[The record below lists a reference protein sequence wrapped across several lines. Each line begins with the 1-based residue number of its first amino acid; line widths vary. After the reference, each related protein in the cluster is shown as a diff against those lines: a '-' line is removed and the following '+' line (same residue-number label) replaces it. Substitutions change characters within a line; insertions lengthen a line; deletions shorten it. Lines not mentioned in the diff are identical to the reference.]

1 MITENKKGSKPK
13 KKYYC
18 FNTAQQVRSFLSMV
32 ANKVYHGDMEQSKA
46 KTLTYIA
53 NHILMAMKTE
63 SDIKLSDLEKKIK
76 ELEERL

>member
-1 MITENKKGSKPK
+1 MSEIKKGSNPK
-13 KKYYC
+13 NKYYC
-18 FNTAQQVRSFLSMV
+18 FNTPQNVRSFLSTI
-32 ANKVYHGDMEQSKA
+32 ANKVYQDKIEQKKA
-46 KTLTYIA
+46 KTLVYIC